1 MFLERSIDLRYW
13 FWVVGLFILAGC
25 GSGSLNPAS
34 ATLPATPTVVQVT
47 AAVPNTPSPVKIEIA
62 ADTPTPDPAIENGQS
77 LAARVNGD
85 PILLDNFEQEVA
97 RFAPGPD
104 VAAQVLAAL
113 IDRQIVQQQA
123 RALAVDVSDSE
134 LNAAAQQ
141 VIESGGGSA
150 QLNNWLAQNGLTE
163 SGFLAELRAQLV
175 TQRLFDS
182 VTQNT
187 PATAEQVRLQY
198 ILATQQANA
207 EALAARLAQNADFSA
222 LAQEIQ
228 NGSVKGRWQALDWFP
243 RGAAQLPANVEEAAF
258 KLQPGQISGPISA
271 AGGYYI
277 IKLEGKET
285 GRTISKET
293 LQILKIQAFTR
304 WLQTQRAAATIQQF
318 ITLP

>member
-1 MFLERSIDLRYW
+1 MFSERSIDLRYW
-13 FWVVGLFILAGC
+13 FWVAGLFILAGC

-47 AAVPNTPSPVKIEIA
+47 TAVPNTPSPVKIEIA
-62 ADTPTPDPAIENGQS
+62 ADTPTSDPAIENGQP

-85 PILLDNFEQEVA
+85 PILLDSFEQEVA

-104 VAAQVLAAL
+104 VAAQVLATL
-113 IDRQIVQQQA
+113 IDRQIVAQQA
-123 RALAVDVSDSE
+123 RALAVKVSDTE

-141 VIESGGGSA
+141 IVESGGGSV
-150 QLNNWLAQNGLTE
+150 QFNNWLAQNGLTE
-163 SGFLAELRAQLV
+163 SGFLAELRAQMV
-175 TQRLFDS
+175 AQRLFDT

-198 ILATQQANA
+198 ILATQQADA
-207 EALAARLAQNADFSA
+207 ETLAARLAQNADFSA

-228 NGSVKGRWQALDWFP
+228 GHSVAVNWQALNWFP
-243 RGAAQLPANVEEAAF
+243 RGATDLPANVEEAAF

-271 AGGYYI
+271 TEGYYI

-285 GRTISKET
+285 GRPISNKN
-293 LQILKIQAFTR
+293 LQILKIQTFTR
-304 WLQTQRAAATIQQF
+304 WLQTQRTAATIQQF
-318 ITLP
+318 VTLP